1 MKHPSVGGRAV
12 DVALYWN
19 SRHRHNTMGCVV
31 ARECSKGVATG
42 EDGVL
47 AGVPGILLHQVH
59 SRVLGHTI
67 HRAGFWA
74 WEGRLEPHSRPV
86 HSRVRFWDNDG
97 VRLRGCKEM
106 EDAGKFLGDYVRGL
120 LLPSEH
126 CRLPLVHRDGVFLL
140 KSEQG
145 LGHPGNE
152 VEIFLG
158 ALARVGDLGWDG
170 GHDGGLFTRQE

>member
-12 DVALYWN
+12 DVALYRN
-19 SRHRHNTMGCVV
+19 RRHRYHTMDCAI
-31 ARECSKGVATG
+31 ARECSKGVAIG
-42 EDGVL
+42 EARVL
-47 AGVPGILLHQVH
+47 AGVPGTLLHQVH
-59 SRVLGHTI
+59 VRVLGHTE
-67 HRAGFWA
+67 HRAGLWA
-74 WEGRLEPHSRPV
+74 WEGRFEPHGRPV
-86 HSRVRFWDNDG
+86 HSRVGFWNNDRVG
-97 VRLRGCKEM
+97 LRGCKEM
-106 EDAGKFLGDYVRGL
+106 EDAGKLLGDYVGSL

-126 CRLPLVHRDGVFLL
+126 CRLPPVHRDRVFLL